1 MINIQSKI
9 SPHIDSYQ
17 LLNNDFTSNEIKL
30 YIYNKLYVNSSM
42 LVIRE
47 RMLQIESII
56 ESIIINKTI
65 NDVIDNSKFDK
76 LFNLINIRSI
86 FNMGVS
92 HG

>member
-86 FNMGVS
+86 FNMGTS

>member
-47 RMLQIESII
+47 RTLQIESII
-56 ESIIINKTI
+56 INYTKE
-65 NDVIDNSKFDK
+65 NE
-76 LFNLINIRSI
+76 
-86 FNMGVS
+86 
-92 HG
+92 

>member
-56 ESIIINKTI
+56 ESIITQKKMNE
-65 NDVIDNSKFDK
+65 NYF
-76 LFNLINIRSI
+76 
-86 FNMGVS
+86 
-92 HG
+92 